1 MISLETLVDI
11 TFTKVVN
18 EILPELTRC
27 IFTDQ
32 KEKATIN
39 TLLGDFIY
47 IPHSSSDGYQL
58 MYGDVCVFSM
68 VEKVPEHKNIDQAGY
83 AIKSVLTDM
92 KNSAKIRII
101 ILDLPAGYGP
111 EKVEVDYEDLSHV
124 ISLARAA
131 ITGTAPNYLVRL
143 KLASQKQMENK
154 IIEIID
160 GDLPIKDKVAEVK
173 RLQHLVT
180 K

>member
-1 MISLETLVDI
+1 MINLETLVDI
-11 TFTKVVN
+11 TFTKVIN

-32 KEKATIN
+32 KEKATLS

-47 IPHSSSDGYQL
+47 IPHSSPVGYQL

-68 VEKVPEHKNIDQAGY
+68 VEKVPHKNIDQAGY
-83 AIKSVLTDM
+83 VIKSILTDM

-101 ILDLPAGYGP
+101 ISDLPASFGP

-143 KLASQKQMENK
+143 KLASQKQMESK